1 MAGKRNNNKKIK
13 HCPFIDAECLQ
24 DGCMLYHENFD
35 RCHVDLLAINLY
47 NATVEMKKL
56 NNKRD

>member
-1 MAGKRNNNKKIK
+1 MAGKRNNNRNKK

-24 DGCMLYHENFD
+24 DDCMLYHEDFD
-35 RCHVDLLAINLY
+35 RCYVDLLAINLY

-56 NNKRD
+56 NKKRD